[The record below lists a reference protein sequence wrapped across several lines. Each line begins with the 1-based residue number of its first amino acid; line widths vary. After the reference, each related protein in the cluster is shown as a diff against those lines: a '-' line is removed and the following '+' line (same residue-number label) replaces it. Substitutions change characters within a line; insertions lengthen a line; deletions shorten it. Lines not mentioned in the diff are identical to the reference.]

1 MFAQKSAKN
10 FLYEADDE
18 QYFYAV
24 NSQKKRVSKQQKNMI
39 AQKQAKLELDIKNAI
54 HKYKINMLHN
64 MTINQSGD
72 DIK

>member
-1 MFAQKSAKN
+1 
-10 FLYEADDE
+10 
-18 QYFYAV
+18 
-24 NSQKKRVSKQQKNMI
+24 MI

>member
-1 MFAQKSAKN
+1 M
-10 FLYEADDE
+10 
-18 QYFYAV
+18 
-24 NSQKKRVSKQQKNMI
+24 

-54 HKYKINMLHN
+54 HKYKINMLQN